1 MNLFEPPLIGP
12 FVERSSRNDEASTG
26 AAITW
31 TSGSEAYRVDLIRLS
46 ARYRRSDYLGFDQIP
61 NLGLEEFLWH
71 CFESNNRLP
80 DFLNELTPFI
90 RPSGGAPSPAAAGQ
104 WLNPSLV
111 AKGFSLGIAKIR
123 GGLTVRSPVIWVFGG
138 NAAAYGSRSQYSLVG
153 FIDWTPSEIKFLQY
167 SHYWGLGARAL
178 RRLLLQS
185 VDRLQGPLLTEAG
198 ETRMRQLLSW
208 WRPKTPTS
216 KALPYTQTEKD
227 VVARLRRSLHDL
239 PNPLST
245 ELKTQVGQL
254 PEKAYAGLLRTC
266 VRRGLPK
273 AARTLLL
280 HRPLPVLGREKILE
294 QFIDAQWLE
303 IWSACANEATS
314 QFTLTSHG
322 YNALLHRVVETGNC
336 ALLQAVLDSLTTITA
351 WLAQFL
357 LEKAYQSN
365 RADIFNVVLAAS
377 VVQPVRSDCLL
388 SCFKDC
394 LFDHRE
400 SQPLALHLLEMGVRP
415 IQSIKP
421 DELFDQCC
429 WMMEDRNFPVLKR
442 ALELE
447 PPTHE
452 SLVKLLSGGPLRP
465 GPAFN
470 LLCSCS
476 RNLPQHQVRMNQ
488 VAFRAATSFIWGG
501 ESEALTLLNQAFQE
515 GANLKG
521 IPASQFEASKL
532 LTGNDWRKR
541 EGNWIDLIGLLLK
554 AGRTDDCEAIKKFK
568 RSRSKNFKK

>member
-12 FVERSSRNDEASTG
+12 FVERSNRNDEASTG

-46 ARYRRSDYLGFDQIP
+46 ARSRSDYLGFEQIP
-61 NLGLEEFLWH
+61 DLGLEEFLWR
-71 CFESNNRLP
+71 CFESNNRLT

-123 GGLTVRSPVIWVFGG
+123 GGHTVRSPVIWVFGG
-138 NAAAYGSRSQYSLVG
+138 DAGAYGSRSQYSLLG
-153 FIDWTPSEIKFLQY
+153 FIDWTPSETKLLQH
-167 SHYWGLGARAL
+167 SHCWGFGARAL

-198 ETRMRQLLSW
+198 DSRMRQLLSW

-216 KALPYTQTEKD
+216 KLIPYTQTEKD
-227 VVARLRRSLHDL
+227 VALRLRQSLYDL
-239 PNPLST
+239 PNPLPA
-245 ELKTQVGQL
+245 ELKTLVDQL
-254 PEKAYAGLLRTC
+254 PEKAYASLLRTC

-273 AARTLLL
+273 AARSLLF
-280 HRPLPVLGREKILE
+280 HRTLPVSGREKILE

-314 QFTLTSHG
+314 QFTVASYG

-336 ALLQAVLDSLTTITA
+336 ALLQAVLDSFTTITA
-351 WLAQFL
+351 RLAQYL
-357 LEKAYQSN
+357 LEKAYQLN
-365 RADIFNVVLAAS
+365 RADIFNAVLAAR
-377 VVQPVRSDCLL
+377 VVQPVRSDCLVG
-388 SCFKDC
+388 CFKDC
-394 LFDHRE
+394 LFDHRQ
-400 SQPLALHLLEMGVRP
+400 SQPLALHLLELGVRP

-421 DELFDQCC
+421 NELFDQCC
-429 WMMEDRNFPVLKR
+429 WMMEDRNYPVLKR

-452 SLVKLLSGGPLRP
+452 SLSKLLSGGPLRP
-465 GPAFN
+465 GPAFD
-470 LLCSCS
+470 LLRVYS
-476 RNLPQHQVRMNQ
+476 RNLQQHQVRMSE

-501 ESEALTLLNQAFQE
+501 ESEAISLLNQAFQE
-515 GANLKG
+515 GASLKE
-521 IPASQFEASKL
+521 IPVSMFETSKL
-532 LTGNDWRKR
+532 LTGHEWRKR

-554 AGRTDDCEAIKKFK
+554 AGRLNDAEAIKKFK
-568 RSRSKNFKK
+568 RSRSKQSGK